1 MQREVGDGA
10 GHRDGRVAE
19 GRELG
24 RRLGPDELELR
35 FGVGGADAREDL
47 RGEPE
52 RGVDVRPV
60 DEVADEEELSLVA
73 DRIERL
79 RWRLD
84 AERDHGDRVHACE
97 RRQIVAVA
105 LGEDGDRI
113 DRSHEPALEPVPR
126 EVVGVSK
133 RAAGAERRLAHR
145 RGCAACGR
153 LVDDEDTRRPPAAK
167 RGQVLTHHLVVDV
180 DEVRPPFLAQLADA
194 RVALGDAP
202 VRDPARPSSREPGEA
217 PASRVARRDRG
228 PRDRRHRF
236 AALGDARID
245 RRFVL
250 AAKADER
257 DAVALREPPDQLRG
271 DAAAA
276 VRGLEARRVRRE
288 DQEPRR
294 HAISRYSAS

>member
-1 MQREVGDGA
+1 M
-10 GHRDGRVAE
+10 
-19 GRELG
+19 
-24 RRLGPDELELR
+24 
-35 FGVGGADAREDL
+35 
-47 RGEPE
+47 
-52 RGVDVRPV
+52 
-60 DEVADEEELSLVA
+60 
-73 DRIERL
+73 

-105 LGEDGDRI
+105 LGEDGDRL

-126 EVVGVSK
+126 EVVGVAK
-133 RAAGAERRLAHR
+133 RPAGAERRLAHG
-145 RGCAACGR
+145 RGCAARGR

-202 VRDPARPSSREPGEA
+202 VGDPARTSLREPAE
-217 PASRVARRDRG
+217 PPPSRVARRDRG

-257 DAVALREPPDQLRG
+257 DAVALREPPDQLRHASPALMAGLSEPMTRLLAEFRRPMFFG
-271 DAAAA
+271 DTGVLRTRAYRCEDSLAF
-276 VRGLEARRVRRE
+276 VHDVTNVLPGIPEARRPLCATGIE
-288 DQEPRR
+288 EFPLGSQE
-294 HAISRYSAS
+294 SN